1 MCCANFCPIGVH
13 AAPAKPIVIAH
24 GKSVVYSLFVKE
36 KRRNSRVSIARV
48 SHIHRSRAEKERE
61 RKRKKKRVKR
71 TR

>member
-36 KRRNSRVSIARV
+36 KRRKSRVSIARV
-48 SHIHRSRAEKERE
+48 SHVIVRARRKREKESE
-61 RKRKKKRVKR
+61 RKKE
-71 TR
+71 